1 MARGPTLVAAVLG
14 TVLTLGG
21 CGGTEQPDPGPSRIE
36 LDLRGDEAP
45 ALERVEVPAGEEV
58 EIVVTADQPGELH
71 VHAEPEQ
78 VLEYDAGTTEL
89 TLSIDQ
95 PGVVDVE
102 RHDPEALVLQLEV
115 G

>member
-1 MARGPTLVAAVLG
+1 MARGLTPVGAALAAVLI
-14 TVLTLGG
+14 LAG
-21 CGGTEQPDPGPSRIE
+21 CSGSEEPDPESPRIE
-36 LDLRGDEAP
+36 LELRGEEAP
-45 ALERVEVPAGEEV
+45 ALERVEVSPGEEV

-71 VHAEPEQ
+71 VHSQPEQ
-78 VLEYDAGTTEL
+78 VLEYDSGTSEL

-115 G
+115 R